1 MLNDLIKRLYDGE
14 ITPCEHRVIPGS
26 QREKAAKEAS
36 RKADFL
42 RRELSDGQKQLF
54 DEILSDQMFL
64 GALAEEDGFDMGFKL
79 GGQFVLSILQD
90 LL

>member
-26 QREKAAKEAS
+26 QREIAAKEIS
-36 RKADFL
+36 RKADLL
-42 RRELSDGQKQLF
+42 RRELNGEQKRLF

-64 GALAEEDGFDMGFKL
+64 GALAEEDGFEMGFRL
-79 GGQFVLSILQD
+79 GGQILISMLCD
-90 LL
+90 P

>member
-26 QREKAAKEAS
+26 QREIAAKEIS
-36 RKADFL
+36 RKADLL
-42 RRELSDGQKQLF
+42 RRELNDEQKRLF

-64 GALAEEDGFDMGFKL
+64 GALAEEDGFEMGFRL
-79 GGQFVLSILQD
+79 GGQILISMLCD
-90 LL
+90 P